1 MIALIV
7 ALQVV
12 EANRVIQRRWH
23 SRPAGYTG
31 STVKRMA
38 QMRADLGHD
47 PMVTPPRT

>member
-7 ALQVV
+7 ALQVM

-23 SRPAGYTG
+23 SRPVEYTG

-38 QMRADLGHD
+38 KLRADLGHE